1 MSVATRPV
9 DWDAPTLGLS
19 WKQVTTRTSK
29 KMKNQD
35 GPMNNKQNHPHQHD
49 VINMTC
55 TSCSYRPVKLDQAES
70 SFKVRIKRI
79 MRRFLGSPPRTK
91 TSNKPAATRKMSNQ
105 FLRDWRWMKQGHDS
119 RVITTIIYIYIHIS
133 YIHTW
138 WQRKQSPWLTIPKK
152 IHLLSWV
159 SHVKTPND
167 LDCLPLSWSWLKVS
181 TMRHLSLPA
190 A

>member
-49 VINMTC
+49 VTNMTC

-119 RVITTIIYIYIHIS
+119 RVITTIIYIYTYHI
-133 YIHTW
+133 YIHDDKENS
-138 WQRKQSPWLTIPKK
+138 RLGSPSLK
-152 IHLLSWV
+152 
-159 SHVKTPND
+159 N
-167 LDCLPLSWSWLKVS
+167 PLAQLGVTCQNPEWSWLL
-181 TMRHLSLPA
+181 TT
-190 A
+190 